1 MEQNNTGHDFLQ
13 PMWFQGPLIPANV
26 AVEDDGLPSDDAITS
41 SDSETEQDMW
51 HLMKTYNQGVILMM
65 IKHLLVVVS
74 HDWK

>member
-41 SDSETEQDMW
+41 SDSETEQDDVASDE
-51 HLMKTYNQGVILMM
+51 NIL
-65 IKHLLVVVS
+65 S
-74 HDWK
+74 GSDRDDD

>member
-13 PMWFQGPLIPANV
+13 PMWFQGPLIPANI

-51 HLMKTYNQGVILMM
+51 HLMKTYSQGVILMM

-74 HDWK
+74 HD